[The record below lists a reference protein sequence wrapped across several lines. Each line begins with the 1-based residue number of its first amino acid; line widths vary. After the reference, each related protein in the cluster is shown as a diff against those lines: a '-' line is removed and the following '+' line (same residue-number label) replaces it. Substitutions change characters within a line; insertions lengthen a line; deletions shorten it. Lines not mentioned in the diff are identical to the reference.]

1 MDLSDLPAGDCDLQ
15 DKTLLF
21 WPLCNNHLTN
31 HTDSPSIKLY
41 GKYFDPMGRLVM
53 ANYDYRA
60 VNETGNAVSGTV
72 EADSAAEALRML
84 KEQGLRE
91 VYVGKSANQPGPPV
105 EESAPPLIKPTRGPR
120 RNRALDWNELAE
132 LNEQLL
138 GLVRA
143 GLPLAPSITA
153 MARYMS
159 GRQGRA
165 VAKTL
170 QSDVASGMSLAEA
183 LERQPAA
190 FPPLCRAMMRA
201 GEASGSV
208 ERVLSCLTDYSRAMA
223 ETRNRVVE
231 TITYP
236 LVLVAAAFMLAMF
249 MLVKVIP
256 VFNDVLM
263 NGFLEYGRPAT
274 LIFGAWVYAAGFVGD
289 HASAVFLAFVI
300 VFAAVIW
307 LCVPRPGGRFR
318 FLWADAFRLHMPLFG
333 RLNSMGSMAQFC
345 RALSMLVE
353 ARTPLPEALE
363 LAGAASGNLVIEAA
377 GRRAMQQVKSG
388 GELGESLIRA
398 GHFDGSLC
406 WLAQNG
412 ENQHTLA
419 ETLNTLAGT
428 YESNAERQRSWVLM
442 ALGPVTTVV
451 IGLFVGL
458 MFFSVYGPL
467 IAGMMG

>member
-1 MDLSDLPAGDCDLQ
+1 
-15 DKTLLF
+15 
-21 WPLCNNHLTN
+21 
-31 HTDSPSIKLY
+31 
-41 GKYFDPMGRLVM
+41 M

-60 VNETGNAVSGTV
+60 VNGAGESVSGTV
-72 EADSAAEALRML
+72 QADNTADALRML
-84 KEQGLRE
+84 KEQGLRD
-91 VYVGKSANQPGPPV
+91 VYVGKSANQPGPPAEETGPPL
-105 EESAPPLIKPTRGPR
+105 EESAPPIIKPTLGSL
-120 RNRALDWNELAE
+120 RNQSLGWSELAE

-143 GLPLAPSITA
+143 GLPLAPSIAA

-159 GRQGRA
+159 GRQGRG

-170 QSDVASGMSLAEA
+170 ERDVASGLSLADA
-183 LERQPAA
+183 LDRQPAA
-190 FPPLCRAMMRA
+190 FPPLCRAMMQA

-249 MLVKVIP
+249 MLVKVVP
-256 VFNDVLM
+256 VFNEVLM
-263 NGFLEYGRPAT
+263 NGFLEYDRPAAV
-274 LIFGAWVYAAGFVGD
+274 LFGAWVSLSHFVD
-289 HASAVFLAFVI
+289 NHVQAVFIAFLI
-300 VFAAVIW
+300 AFAAVIW
-307 LCVPRPGGRFR
+307 LCVPRPAGRLRFR
-318 FLWADAFRLHMPLFG
+318 WADAFRLHMPLFG
-333 RLNSMGSMAQFC
+333 RLNRMGAMSQFC
-345 RALSMLVE
+345 RALGMLVE

-363 LAGAASGNLVIEAA
+363 LAGAASGNLVVEAA
-377 GRRAMQQVKSG
+377 GRRAMEQVKGG

-398 GHFDGSLC
+398 GSFDASLC

-419 ETLNTLAGT
+419 ETLQTLAAT
-428 YESNAERQRSWVLM
+428 YENNAERQRRWVLM
-442 ALGPVTTVV
+442 ALGPMTTVV
-451 IGLFVGL
+451 LGLFVGL

-467 IAGMMG
+467 IAGMMN

>member
-1 MDLSDLPAGDCDLQ
+1 MTSYEYRGI
-15 DKTLLF
+15 
-21 WPLCNNHLTN
+21 NER
-31 HTDSPSIKLY
+31 
-41 GKYFDPMGRLVM
+41 GRS
-53 ANYDYRA
+53 
-60 VNETGNAVSGTV
+60 VSGTI
-72 EADSAAEALRML
+72 EAESTAEALRIL
-84 KEQGLRE
+84 KEQGLRG
-91 VYVGKSANQPGPPV
+91 VYVGRTTKPAEVAPEATVGAGSAGDSTGASPQTVWPPAQQASGP
-105 EESAPPLIKPTRGPR
+105 AG
-120 RNRALDWNELAE
+120 NRWSLGWNELAE

-143 GLPLAPSITA
+143 GLPLAPSIAA
-153 MARYMS
+153 MARFMS

-165 VAKTL
+165 VAQTL
-170 QSDVASGMSLAEA
+170 ERDIASGLSLAEA

-208 ERVLSCLTDYSRAMA
+208 ERVLACLTDYSRAMA

-249 MLVKVIP
+249 MLIKVVP
-256 VFNDVLM
+256 VLNEGMMHDLF
-263 NGFLEYGRPAT
+263 EYPRPAA
-274 LIFGAWVYAAGFVGD
+274 LLFGAWASLSDLAA
-289 HASAVFLAFVI
+289 ANIPAVFAVFFV
-300 VFAAVIW
+300 VFAAIIW
-307 LCVPRPGGRFR
+307 LCVPCPGGRLRFR
-318 FLWADAFRLHMPLFG
+318 WADAFRLRMPLFG
-333 RLNSMGSMAQFC
+333 KLNKMGTMSQFC
-345 RALSMLVE
+345 RALGMLVE

-377 GRRAMQQVKSG
+377 GRRAMEGVKAG
-388 GELGESLIRA
+388 GELGDSLIRA
-398 GHFDGSLC
+398 GHFDASLC

-419 ETLNTLAGT
+419 ETLSTLAGT
-428 YESNAERQRSWVLM
+428 YESNAERHRRWVLM
-442 ALGPVTTVV
+442 ALGPATTIV

-467 IAGMMG
+467 IAGIMN